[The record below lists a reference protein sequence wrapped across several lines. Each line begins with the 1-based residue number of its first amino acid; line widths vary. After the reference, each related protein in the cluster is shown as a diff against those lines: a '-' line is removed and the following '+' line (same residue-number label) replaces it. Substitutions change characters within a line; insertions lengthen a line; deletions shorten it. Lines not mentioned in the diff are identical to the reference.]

1 MPRSKTCRKC
11 GRQYSGWRC
20 PVCYPAKRKPV
31 SSGRRSG
38 GGSGK
43 RRSAADVLGRS
54 VAVNV
59 DTLGAEATAAEA
71 MKGGDPEDEGAAS
84 WSGEMPCGTAESAKT
99 QQAQD
104 QARGA

>member
-11 GRQYSGWRC
+11 GKQYSGWRC

-38 GGSGK
+38 GGSCR

-54 VAVNV
+54 VAMNV

-71 MKGGDPEDEGAAS
+71 MKGGDPDDAKAAG
-84 WSGEMPCGTAESAKT
+84 WSGEKPNGTAESAKI

-104 QARGA
+104 